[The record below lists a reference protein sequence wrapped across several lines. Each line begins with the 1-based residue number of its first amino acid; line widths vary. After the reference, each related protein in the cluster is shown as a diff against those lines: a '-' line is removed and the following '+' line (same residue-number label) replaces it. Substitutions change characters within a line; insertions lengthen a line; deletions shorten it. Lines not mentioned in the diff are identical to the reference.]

1 MGSAQNADVL
11 DTGPDGAVHTGFV
24 RLVGDADA
32 VSWVAGVLGVG
43 SSRAA
48 HQAGRGNAV
57 AVEPVV
63 WVTRHLSAT
72 SPDAAAWSLPCL
84 VVVPPGGEIPD
95 LLVGNCSVESVD
107 VVREP
112 EDAGLL
118 TTRIERLLLLH
129 GRRTQTDVV
138 LHNLPD
144 IVLTRRLDGVLTSI
158 NAAGERFFGRTH
170 REMLGRPL
178 PELVGVP
185 EVPVRTGSRF
195 ATRVFLPNARGRLR
209 LFEREDLPL
218 LDGHGNPCGVQV
230 ILSDITDEHESK
242 ERLKLEAERHE
253 TLAAIASA
261 ARDSLDLD
269 TILPAATELLGA
281 RLAAHTV
288 EIWFLNDEA
297 SACRVVNQWRA
308 SDEIPSLVGLTR
320 TLEESEVFHELIAS
334 RKPFVV
340 EDRRALPASSFKAA
354 LLGRIASDSLAA
366 VPIQREGDVIGAVWI
381 TWRAPRTFAPNE
393 LVFLERV
400 ADQLAIAIRGARLFG
415 NLQRQLTALAL
426 EQRRRDEAEEARRR
440 LSAMLVHDLK
450 NPLSAVTAALEL
462 TRDKAKDFGDARLER
477 MLTGSLA
484 SARSLQGLIDDTL
497 LVYRSEDAPE
507 PEKMLALPAEVLAQP
522 LAEARWLAEQRHI
535 TLAANVPA
543 DLPRV
548 PLDVPRFQRAAAN
561 LLANAI
567 KFSRPGGSVSI
578 RAELTAEDGTRS
590 FRLSV
595 ADSGP
600 GIPAEKRGLLA
611 TPYTRLP
618 GSEEVPG
625 TGLGLAVVQKVV
637 DAHGGRLEVEDGP
650 NGGAIFTVVVSG

>member
-1 MGSAQNADVL
+1 MLPTSE
-11 DTGPDGAVHTGFV
+11 GAVHTGFV

-32 VSWVAGVLGVG
+32 VAWVARVL
-43 SSRAA
+43 STDPARAA
-48 HQAGRGNAV
+48 REVSGPGGAAI
-57 AVEPVV
+57 EPVV
-63 WVTRHLSAT
+63 WVTRHLSSAD
-72 SPDAAAWSLPCL
+72 PDAAAWSFPCL

-95 LLVGNCSVESVD
+95 LLSGHSSIESVD

-112 EDAGLL
+112 EDAPLVP
-118 TTRIERLLLLH
+118 TRIERLLLLH
-129 GRRTQTDVV
+129 RRRTQTDVV

-158 NAAGERFFGRTH
+158 NAAGERFFGRPSH
-170 REMLGRPL
+170 EMLGRPVSEL
-178 PELVGVP
+178 ISSGAPAFSDDGGHPEGRSHARVP
-185 EVPVRTGSRF
+185 LTD
-195 ATRVFLPNARGRLR
+195 AAGRDR
-209 LFEREDLPL
+209 LFEQEALPL
-218 LDGHGNPCGVQV
+218 LDGHGQPCGIQT
-230 ILSDITDEHESK
+230 ILSDITEEHESR
-242 ERLKLEAERHE
+242 ERLKLEADRHE
-253 TLAAIASA
+253 MLAAIASS

-269 TILPAATELLGA
+269 TILPAATALLGL
-281 RLAAHTV
+281 RLGAHTV
-288 EIWFLNDEA
+288 EIWFLNEERT
-297 SACRVVNQWRA
+297 ACRVVHQWRA
-308 SDEIPSLVGLTR
+308 SGESESLVGLER
-320 TLEESEVFHELIAS
+320 TLAESEVFRNLIAS
-334 RKPFVV
+334 RKPYVV
-340 EDRRALPASSFKAA
+340 EDRRVLVETDFKAR
-354 LLGRIASDSLAA
+354 LLSRMGAWSFAA
-366 VPIQREGDVIGAVWI
+366 VPIQREGDVIGAVGI
-381 TWRAPRTFAPNE
+381 TWRAPRLIPADE
-393 LVFLERV
+393 LVFFERV
-400 ADQLAIAIRGARLFG
+400 ADQLALAIRGARLFG
-415 NLQRQLTALAL
+415 NLRRQLAALAL
-426 EQRRRDEAEEARRR
+426 EQRGRDEAEEARRR

-484 SARSLQGLIDDTL
+484 SARSLQGLIEDTL
-497 LVYRSEDAPE
+497 LVYRSEDAPD
-507 PEKMLALPAEVLAQP
+507 PEKTLALPAEVLAQP
-522 LAEARWLAEQRHI
+522 LAEARWLAEQRRI

-578 RAELTAEDGTRS
+578 RAEVTTGDGPRCL
-590 FRLSV
+590 RLSV

-625 TGLGLAVVQKVV
+625 TGLGLAVVRKVV

-650 NGGAIFTVVVSG
+650 NGGAVFTVVVSG